1 MGGGDGGNGEIIITQ
16 NPVRLSVAIAASPVT
31 APVADNIM
39 KVPEV
44 QPPRV
49 TIDERQKLMKL
60 GELIYTTKAGDTFT
74 AYHSVVFP
82 KIVNEEDK
90 IVYNNKE
97 QWYAAMRVAAPVRC
111 E

>member
-49 TIDERQKLMKL
+49 TIDERQKLMEL
-60 GELIYTTKAGDTFT
+60 GKLIYTTKAGDTFT

-82 KIVNEEDK
+82 KIVNEEDN
-90 IVYNNKE
+90 IVYDNKLK
-97 QWYAAMRVAAPVRC
+97 WYEAMRVAAPVRC

>member
-1 MGGGDGGNGEIIITQ
+1 MGGSDGGNGEIIITQ
-16 NPVRLSVAIAASPVT
+16 NPVRLSVAIAVYPVT

-44 QPPRV
+44 QPMRV
-49 TIDERQKLMKL
+49 VIDERQKLMKL

-82 KIVNEEDK
+82 KIVNEADK
-90 IVYNNKE
+90 IVYDNKLK
-97 QWYAAMRVAAPVRC
+97 WYEAMRVAAPVRC